1 MLSVK
6 QRGAVVCWYNTLSFD
21 LSKAILWH
29 SRLDTGG
36 LRPYDA
42 DNCWFDGRRRMLDD
56 YCFGADWWFVAKGR
70 SNSNTRLAFSGWFGL
85 SKCCIRLWNF
95 LFWRIAALSR
105 ASTGRLA
112 LFWGAY
118 RSKWW
123 RHHHTMCWRGW
134 CRPRVKGKHWSEAW
148 NSSLSSFPEGL
159 FCQLALTHRINAPKR
174 ALSGFILWTGN
185 FDEVTVKREIMP
197 YRILQENTV
206 QMWNGMTKEH
216 GMKHKGTLL
225 KRKRIKCK
233 AFHGGNLINTI
244 LWRYMHKYVK
254 IYA

>member
-1 MLSVK
+1 MISGCTVGIKRRNKGYSGASAIMDVTWYQTCVYIGDTVGSWSVHWIPIKTVLYTIYFNFGICYNMLSVK

-70 SNSNTRLAFSGWFGL
+70 SNSNTRLAFSRWFGL

-134 CRPRVKGKHWSEAW
+134 CRPIKDNLGNKDWLNSE
-148 NSSLSSFPEGL
+148 L
-159 FCQLALTHRINAPKR
+159 LT
-174 ALSGFILWTGN
+174 F
-185 FDEVTVKREIMP
+185 
-197 YRILQENTV
+197 
-206 QMWNGMTKEH
+206 
-216 GMKHKGTLL
+216 
-225 KRKRIKCK
+225 
-233 AFHGGNLINTI
+233 
-244 LWRYMHKYVK
+244 
-254 IYA
+254 